1 MTEYHI
7 GQLLGLLTD
16 VYAAA
21 KARHSNYQL
30 VSKFDVK
37 KRSSSPKCLLINIEG
52 TTRVG
57 KARKKGK
64 KVPRVSSEK
73 PTRKCTHV

>member
-37 KRSSSPKCLLINIEG
+37 K
-52 TTRVG
+52 
-57 KARKKGK
+57 KKFFPE
-64 KVPRVSSEK
+64 VPVN
-73 PTRKCTHV
+73 